1 MLEFTKMHG
10 LGNDFMVVDLITQ
23 RAYFDTLTIQ
33 RLADRHFG
41 IGFDQLLLIESSFD
55 RDCDFR
61 YRIFNA
67 DGEEVGQCGNGAR
80 CCAAYVYAKK
90 MTTNKVIR
98 VQTRDRKLTLHIKD
112 HNLVEVN
119 MGKAKLVPE
128 EIPFT
133 PPNPSPATNGLY
145 LIRINQLPFEVAVAN
160 LGNPHAMYW

>member
-1 MLEFTKMHG
+1 MHG
-10 LGNDFMVVDLITQ
+10 LGNDFMVINGIDHPVKLNPNMI
-23 RAYFDTLTIQ
+23 R
-33 RLADRHFG
+33 RWADRHTG

-119 MGKAKLVPE
+119 MGKAKLL
-128 EIPFT
+128 
-133 PPNPSPATNGLY
+133 S
-145 LIRINQLPFEVAVAN
+145 LIHI
-160 LGNPHAMYW
+160 

>member
-1 MLEFTKMHG
+1 MHG
-10 LGNDFMVVDLITQ
+10 LGNDFMVINGIDHPVKLDPNMI
-23 RAYFDTLTIQ
+23 R
-33 RLADRHFG
+33 RWADRHTG

-90 MTTNKVIR
+90 ITTNKVIR

-133 PPNPSPATNGLY
+133 PPNSCLLYTSPSPRDLSTSRMPSSA
-145 LIRINQLPFEVAVAN
+145 
-160 LGNPHAMYW
+160 